1 LAIADHTVKYDAAAA
16 QELVVA
22 VKSKEGRRAIFNA
35 IDKLEALGEQLAPP
49 HMKPLGGEGAAGL
62 RELRPR
68 QGRSDWRPVYTR
80 IGERAYVI
88 LAVGKHD
95 EFEKL
100 LARAQARARQYGVW
114 RT

>member
-1 LAIADHTVKYDAAAA
+1 LAIADHTVIYDAAAA

-100 LARAQARARQYGVW
+100 LARARARARQYGVW